1 MKIEGEMM
9 TSLLLDSR
17 PLIVIPELAELLG
30 DVDQAIILQQMHYW
44 LQKSCKKID
53 GHVWVYNSMIEW
65 QKQFPWIK
73 SRKSL
78 ANKFKKLED
87 RGLLITGNYNQA
99 GFDKTKW
106 YSIDYD
112 TLSHLGNA
120 LGNSYPTIG
129 SKLPNGMGKN
139 YPTNTIDYTETT
151 TEIGGGGDTAKPISE
166 IITLWQDC
174 FGMPNSMTIT
184 DLQEDLKEWGFDI
197 LNYAIT
203 WMAKAGVPYS
213 RPYPYLNKMLKNYR
227 DHGVKTLDQAKAFD
241 EKHQAELATKANS
254 HSKTKPVRRSQ
265 RLAKPDRPK
274 DNRPKVSTMYKALT
288 IGYEESEE
296 VARQHINEMLARGEL
311 INDGWNG

>member
-1 MKIEGEMM
+1 M

-151 TEIGGGGDTAKPISE
+151 TEIDDDDTAKPISK
-166 IITLWQDC
+166 IIGLWQEN
-174 FGMPNSMTIT
+174 FGMPNSIIMT
-184 DLQEDLKEWGFDI
+184 DLQEDLNDWGYEL
-197 LNYAIT
+197 LNYAIHRMLESGAT
-203 WMAKAGVPYS
+203 YN
-213 RPYPYLNKMLKNYR
+213 RPYQYLNKILANYR
-227 DHGVKTLDQAKAFD
+227 SYGITTVAKAKQAD
-241 EKHQAELATKANS
+241 EKRDAELATKANS

-288 IGYEESEE
+288 IGYEEPEE

>member
-1 MKIEGEMM
+1 MN
-9 TSLLLDSR
+9 LLLDSR

-30 DVDQAIILQQMHYW
+30 DVDQAIILQQIHYW
-44 LQKSCKKID
+44 LQKSSNKID
-53 GHVWVYNSMIEW
+53 GYVWVYNSMTEW

-87 RGLLITGNYNQA
+87 RGLLITGNYNRA

-106 YSIDYD
+106 YSIDYS

-120 LGNSYPTIG
+120 LGNSYPTIE
-129 SKLPNGMGKN
+129 SKLPNRMGKN

-166 IITLWQDC
+166 IITLWQEN

-184 DLQEDLKEWGFDI
+184 DLQEDLNEWGFDI

-203 WMAKAGVPYS
+203 WMAKAGVPFS
-213 RPYPYLNKMLKNYR
+213 RPYPYLNKILKSYR
-227 DHGVKTLDQAKAFD
+227 DHGVKTLEQAKAFD
-241 EKHQAELATKANS
+241 EKHQAELASRANS
-254 HSKTKPVRRSQ
+254 YGKTKPVRRSQ
-265 RLAKPDRPK
+265 RLAKANKPK
-274 DNRPKVSTMYKALT
+274 DNRATTSLMYEALT
-288 IGYEESEE
+288 GAYEKTEE
-296 VARQHINEMLARGEL
+296 EAHQIVNDMLARGEL
-311 INDGWNG
+311 INDGWDG

>member
-1 MKIEGEMM
+1 M

-151 TEIGGGGDTAKPISE
+151 TEIDDDDDTAKPISK
-166 IITLWQDC
+166 IIGLWQEN
-174 FGMPNSMTIT
+174 FGMPNSIIMT
-184 DLQEDLKEWGFDI
+184 DLQEDLNDWGYEL
-197 LNYAIT
+197 LNYAIHHMLESGAT
-203 WMAKAGVPYS
+203 YN
-213 RPYPYLNKMLKNYR
+213 RPYQYLNKILANYR
-227 DHGVKTLDQAKAFD
+227 SYGITTVAKAKQAD
-241 EKHQAELATKANS
+241 EKRDAELATKANS

-288 IGYEESEE
+288 IGYEEPEE

>member
-1 MKIEGEMM
+1 MN
-9 TSLLLDSR
+9 LLLDSR

-30 DVDQAIILQQMHYW
+30 DVDQAIILQQIHYW
-44 LQKSCKKID
+44 LQKSSNKID
-53 GHVWVYNSMIEW
+53 GHVWVYNSMTEW

-99 GFDKTKW
+99 DFDKTKW
-106 YSIDYD
+106 YSIDYS

-139 YPTNTIDYTETT
+139 YPTYTSRLPETT
-151 TEIGGGGDTAKPISE
+151 TEIDDDDDTAKPISK
-166 IITLWQDC
+166 IIGLWQEN
-174 FGMPNSMTIT
+174 FGMPNSIIMT
-184 DLQEDLKEWGFDI
+184 DLQEDLNDWGYEL
-197 LNYAIT
+197 LNYAIHRMLESGAT
-203 WMAKAGVPYS
+203 YN
-213 RPYPYLNKMLKNYR
+213 RPYQYLNKILANYR
-227 DHGVKTLDQAKAFD
+227 SYGITTVAKAKQVD
-241 EKHQAELATKANS
+241 EKRDAELATKASGYNK
-254 HSKTKPVRRSQ
+254 SKPLRRSQ
-265 RLAKPDRPK
+265 QLAKPDRPK

-288 IGYEESEE
+288 IGYEKTEKE
-296 VARQHINEMLARGEL
+296 AQQIINEMLVRGEL

>member
-1 MKIEGEMM
+1 MN
-9 TSLLLDSR
+9 LLLDSR

-30 DVDQAIILQQMHYW
+30 DVDQAIILQQIHYW
-44 LQKSCKKID
+44 LQKSSNKID
-53 GHVWVYNSMIEW
+53 GHVWVYNSMTEW

-106 YSIDYD
+106 YSIDYS

-151 TEIGGGGDTAKPISE
+151 TEIDDDDGEINPIGE
-166 IITLWQDC
+166 IVTLWQEN
-174 FGMPNSMTIT
+174 FGMPNSIIIT
-184 DLQEDLKEWGFDI
+184 DLQEDLNECGYDL
-197 LNYAIT
+197 LNYAIHRMLESGAT
-203 WMAKAGVPYS
+203 YNRPYQYLNRILSNYRSYGITTVAKA
-213 RPYPYLNKMLKNYR
+213 K
-227 DHGVKTLDQAKAFD
+227 QAD
-241 EKHQAELATKANS
+241 EKRDAELATKANS
-254 HSKTKPVRRSQ
+254 YGKTKPARRSQ

-288 IGYEESEE
+288 IGYEEPEE